1 MPQPAVTPALSLGW
15 RQICLPGGEALVSIG
30 PTVRRRRLGSELRR
44 LREAHSFKLEE
55 AADKLGLAA
64 STLSR
69 IETGKAPTRTAYL
82 ASMFEMYG
90 VADPGQRQV
99 LTEMAR
105 EGHRKGWWAVYDD
118 VLPTGFDVYVGL
130 EAEAAALRV
139 FEDQVVHGLLQ
150 TEAYARTVMT
160 SVRRRQHP
168 RQIERAVELRLERQ
182 KVLTRADPV
191 KLWCILN
198 EPVISR
204 LIGGPEV
211 MRGQLERLLEVSQW
225 PHVTLQVLPLSSG
238 VHPAL
243 NGPFCILEFPERG
256 DPDVVYSENVTG
268 HAYLERES
276 DVRACAEVFDLLRA
290 AALSPAD
297 TVKLIGRMAEG
308 PA

>member
-1 MPQPAVTPALSLGW
+1 MPVA
-15 RQICLPGGEALVSIG
+15 IG

-55 AADKLGLAA
+55 AADQLGLAA

-69 IETGKAPTRTAYL
+69 IETGKAPTRTVYL
-82 ASMFEMYG
+82 TTMFEMYG
-90 VADPGQRQV
+90 VVDQGQRQV
-99 LTEMAR
+99 LIEMAR

-150 TEAYARTVMT
+150 TESYARTVMN
-160 SVRRRQHP
+160 SVRRSQDP
-168 RQIERAVELRLERQ
+168 RQIDRAVELRMARQ
-182 KVLTRADPV
+182 RVLSGPDPLR
-191 KLWCILN
+191 LWCILD

-204 LIGGPEV
+204 AIGGPEV
-211 MRGQLERLLEVSQW
+211 MHEQLTRLLEASHQ
-225 PHVTLQVLPLSSG
+225 PNVTLQVLPLSSG

-256 DPDVVYSENVTG
+256 DLDVVYSEGVAG
-268 HAYLERES
+268 HAYLERDAE
-276 DVRACAEVFDLLRA
+276 VRFCAEVFDLLRA

-297 TVKLIGRMAEG
+297 TAKFIERKTGDIT
-308 PA
+308 

>member
-1 MPQPAVTPALSLGW
+1 M
-15 RQICLPGGEALVSIG
+15 SIG

-44 LREAHSFKLEE
+44 LRETHSFKLEE

-82 ASMFEMYG
+82 ATMFEMYG
-90 VADPGQRQV
+90 VDDPAQRQV

-150 TEAYARTVMT
+150 TEDYARTVMN
-160 SVRRRQHP
+160 SVRLRRQQP
-168 RQIERAVELRLERQ
+168 ERIGRAVELRMQRQ
-182 KVLTRADPV
+182 RVLTRPDPV

-198 EPVISR
+198 EPVITR
-204 LIGGPEV
+204 MIGGPKV
-211 MRGQLERLLEVSQW
+211 MRGQLERLLEVSEW
-225 PHVTLQVLPLSSG
+225 PHVTLQVLSLSSG

-243 NGPFCILEFPERG
+243 NGPFCILEFPERS
-256 DPDVVYSENVTG
+256 DPDVVYSEGVAG

-276 DVRACAEVFDLLRA
+276 EVRSCAEVFDLLRA

-297 TVKLIGRMAEG
+297 TVKFIGRMADG
-308 PA
+308 LA